1 MGAGAC
7 EAILDWSGKVALQ
20 LRRQVGILRHI
31 RGEQVLVE
39 PDLAVG
45 EQDRQ
50 LRPREPAA
58 ALAALGELIVGGQKL
73 QCAVELS
80 GALERADEMLEFLQ
94 ARRGLKL
101 QRAER
106 LALPRVVAQD
116 HRRA

>member
-1 MGAGAC
+1 
-7 EAILDWSGKVALQ
+7 
-20 LRRQVGILRHI
+20 
-31 RGEQVLVE
+31 VLVE

-50 LRPREPAA
+50 LRTREPDA

-94 ARRGLKL
+94 ARRGLQL
-101 QRAER
+101 ERAER
-106 LALPRVVAQD
+106 WLCR
-116 HRRA
+116 